1 MSRVLIVAGGADA
14 EFAEEVRRTTR
25 GLDIEIARALP
36 AGEQR
41 TVLLVWSAAA
51 PATSADVP
59 TLIELWSQGRLVIA
73 RRDDTA
79 LLLGLGDLDSVP
91 PGAPVRETA
100 LKLLH
105 GALAPGDGPAVAA
118 PLPTSTPV
126 ETPPP
131 AYAPVP
137 GEMAR
142 STRRWPMAVMAIVL
156 MLVVTGGVAS
166 WMLSAS
172 PPPGI
177 RSAGPEEATI
187 RRDIEAAARRMQ
199 EELSQRTQ
207 SSGGDREARVLA
219 ERAAAERAAA
229 ERAAMELKA
238 REPSP
243 ATSASPSSLP
253 PPPRASAPPPP
264 PPLAP
269 PPPSSAGPADDARI
283 VDLERQIAELKSR
296 LEPGAV
302 DASRATASALP
313 GWAPWALAGV
323 VVVLLTSLL
332 VLVRRRRVRVAAEPV
347 AVFVPASAARPET
360 IPGPVLPPAAV
371 GDALFV
377 SYAHHDRLRVDP
389 LVLEIEGMGRAV
401 WIDRTGMTGGPGWAG
416 QIARAIKGSR
426 AVVLMAS
433 PSAYA
438 SDQVV
443 RELYLAMG
451 SKKIIVPIE
460 LEPADMPDELAY
472 ILAPFQRHALQSVDM
487 RSVLSRA
494 LDAV

>member
-1 MSRVLIVAGGADA
+1 MSKALIVAGLTDAD
-14 EFAEEVRRTTR
+14 FAEEVRRTTR
-25 GLDIEIARALP
+25 GLDIEIVRSLP
-36 AGEQR
+36 TGEQR

-51 PATSADVP
+51 PATAADVP

-79 LLLGLGDLDSVP
+79 LPLGLGDLDTVP
-91 PGAPVRETA
+91 AGAPARETA

-105 GALAPGDGPAVAA
+105 AALAPGEGAPVAVPPA
-118 PLPTSTPV
+118 PV
-126 ETPPP
+126 EPPPPGDEPPPP
-131 AYAPVP
+131 AYEPAPAA
-137 GEMAR
+137 MAH
-142 STRRWPMAVMAIVL
+142 SKRRWPMAVAAAVL
-156 MLVVTGGVAS
+156 VLVAAGGVAS
-166 WMLSAS
+166 WLQQASQVPDVKSA
-172 PPPGI
+172 
-177 RSAGPEEATI
+177 APEEAAM

-199 EELSQRTQ
+199 EELSQRERS
-207 SSGGDREARVLA
+207 SSGEGEK
-219 ERAAAERAAA
+219 RAAAERAAA
-229 ERAAMELKA
+229 ERNA

-243 ATSASPSSLP
+243 PTAVAPSLP
-253 PPPRASAPPPP
+253 PPSALPPPS
-264 PPLAP
+264 P
-269 PPPSSAGPADDARI
+269 PPPSAAAPTDDTRI

-296 LEPGAV
+296 LESGAA
-302 DASRATASALP
+302 DGSRTKASEMP
-313 GWAPWALAGV
+313 VWAPWAAGAGV
-323 VVVLLTSLL
+323 VALAAILL
-332 VLVRRRRVRVAAEPV
+332 VLIRRRQPRAIAEPV
-347 AVFVPASAARPET
+347 AVFVAAPAVEPAV
-360 IPGPVLPPAAV
+360 IPAPVLPPAAV
-371 GDALFV
+371 SDSLFV

-460 LEPADMPDELAY
+460 LEPADLPDELAY
-472 ILAPFQRHALQSVDM
+472 ILAPFQRHALAGDPRAM
-487 RSVLSRA
+487 LMRA
-494 LDAV
+494 LNNV